1 MALPLR
7 VINPTMTFPFVTKAL
22 VFINVAVFIY
32 ELLNPAVI
40 QKYAFVPA
48 LAFSEPYRWV
58 THMFLHGGLLHIVG
72 NMIYLWVFGD
82 NVEDH

>member
-7 VINPTMTFPFVTKAL
+7 DINPTMTFPFVTKAL

-40 QKYAFVPA
+40 QKYAFV
-48 LAFSEPYRWV
+48 
-58 THMFLHGGLLHIVG
+58 
-72 NMIYLWVFGD
+72 
-82 NVEDH
+82 